1 MKVLIADDDPISCRI
16 LESKLNHWGYEVV
29 VCSDGL
35 GAWEVLRTEGAPQLA
50 IIDWMMPGM
59 DGLEICRSVRERSA
73 ANYTYILL
81 LTGKDRKE
89 DILTGLG
96 AGADDFISKPFDSRE
111 LDVRLRIGRRIL
123 DLEGGLLRSREALR
137 IQATHDPLTGVW
149 NRAAAIQSFER
160 ELHRSYREAKPVALI
175 MADIDHFKLVN
186 DTYGHLAGDAALREV
201 CRRMR
206 GLMRHYDTIGRYG
219 GEEFLIV
226 LPGCD
231 WAEAQLIAER
241 IREEIGSHPVKTLE
255 GELDITISLGLA
267 VGEGG
272 RKHDPNA
279 LIRAADTALYR
290 SKRAGRNRVT
300 VATPTDIR
308 NSELTHSPNEPI
320 STSELAVDPRRSDQ
334 GDRSTVVRT

>member
-1 MKVLIADDDPISCRI
+1 MRVLIADDDPISSRI
-16 LESKLNHWGYEVV
+16 LESKLIHWGYEVM

-59 DGLEICRSVRERSA
+59 DGLEICRSVREQTPVP
-73 ANYTYILL
+73 YTYILL
-81 LTGKDRKE
+81 LTGRDRKE
-89 DILTGLG
+89 DILTGLS
-96 AGADDFISKPFDSRE
+96 AGADDFLSKPFDSHE

-149 NRAAAIQSFER
+149 NRGAAIQSFEK

-175 MADIDHFKLVN
+175 MADIDHFKLIN

-206 GLMRHYDTIGRYG
+206 SLMRHYDTIGRYG

-231 WAEAQLIAER
+231 NAEAQHIAER
-241 IREEIGSHPVKTLE
+241 IREEIGSQSVKTLE
-255 GELDITISLGLA
+255 GELDISISLGVA
-267 VGEGG
+267 VGDGS
-272 RKHDPNA
+272 RKLDPNA
-279 LIRAADTALYR
+279 LIRAADAALYR
-290 SKRAGRNRVT
+290 SKRTGRNRVT
-300 VATPTDIR
+300 VATPADIKDC
-308 NSELTHSPNEPI
+308 ELSHSPSEPL
-320 STSELAVDPRRSDQ
+320 SALQLADDPLRPIEA
-334 GDRSTVVRT
+334 DRSTVV